1 MVEFNLETRLNDAA
15 QEARAKVSAIRGDLP
30 DLIKEPVIQKLDFSA
45 APVVSMALRSDTI
58 SAKDLTTLVDKR
70 IKRRVENTSGVGR
83 VDLIGEIKREV
94 NHGIGCGCGP
104 GSGS

>member
-15 QEARAKVSAIRGDLP
+15 QEARAIRGDLP

-45 APVVSMALRSDTI
+45 APVVSLALRSDTI

-83 VDLIGEIKREV
+83 VDLIGEMKREV